1 MKITAAFALDDE
13 RDQDIIGWLKKQ
25 PNKSQAIRAAIR
37 LSMGNGLTLADIRQ
51 DIAELR
57 QLIEGEH
64 ETTENLRAH
73 PD

>member
-57 QLIEGEH
+57 QLIEGGH
-64 ETTENLRAH
+64 ETANLRARS
-73 PD
+73 D